1 MTDPAAG
8 PVTISTSCAC
18 GWTTTGDVDS
28 VVEATA
34 DHAFRIHNM
43 PATREQILERA
54 VRVPDAPTEPDGT
67 PA

>member
-8 PVTISTSCAC
+8 VETISTICAC

-54 VRVPDAPTEPDGT
+54 NRAPAAPRESDDAS
-67 PA
+67 A

>member
-1 MTDPAAG
+1 MTDPGAI
-8 PVTISTSCAC
+8 PETISTSCVC

-34 DHAFRIHNM
+34 DHGLRIHNM

-54 VRVPDAPTEPDGT
+54 VRGPAAPTEPGEG
-67 PA
+67 AA

>member
-8 PVTISTSCAC
+8 PETISTSCAC

-34 DHAFRIHNM
+34 DHASQIHNM
-43 PATREQILERA
+43 PATREGILARA
-54 VRVPDAPTEPDGT
+54 VRVPAAPTEPGEG
-67 PA
+67 AA

>member
-8 PVTISTSCAC
+8 LETISTSCAC

-34 DHAFRIHNM
+34 DHASSIHNM

-54 VRVPDAPTEPDGT
+54 VRVPAARPEPGDG
-67 PA
+67 AA

>member
-8 PVTISTSCAC
+8 PETISTSCAC

-28 VVEATA
+28 VVEATT
-34 DHAFRIHNM
+34 DHAVRIHNM
-43 PATREQILERA
+43 PATREGILERA
-54 VRVPDAPTEPDGT
+54 VRVPAAPTEPDGT